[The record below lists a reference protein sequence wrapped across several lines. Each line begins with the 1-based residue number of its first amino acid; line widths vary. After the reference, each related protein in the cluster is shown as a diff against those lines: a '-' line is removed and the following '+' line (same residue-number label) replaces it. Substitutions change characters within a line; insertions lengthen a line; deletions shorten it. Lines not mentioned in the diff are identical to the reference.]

1 MPELVNNV
9 LKGNVAKTASAKRGQ
24 EVIVKARCLDC
35 HKFGDKG
42 AGLGPDL
49 TTLNSRFQPADILES
64 IVLPSKVISD
74 QYKSITVA
82 TQDGKL
88 YNGMPIVADGPSLVL
103 LAARRHQG
111 DRPQV
116 GDRRAES
123 VGHIGDARG
132 IAQPAQPPG
141 DRRPHGSIQLD
152 AARGRPGSRCRQR
165 QVIGSSRVH
174 GVAPALV
181 VCRHAGIG

>member
-1 MPELVNNV
+1 MNNV
-9 LKGNVAKTASAKRGQ
+9 LKGDVARTASAKRGQ

-49 TTLNSRFQPADILES
+49 TTVNSRFQPADILES

-103 LAARRHQG
+103 LLSDGTKATVPKSEIDEQKASATSVMPEGLLNPLSFQEIADLLALSTRCRG
-111 DRPQV
+111 WPLPKPLPPKASDRV
-116 GDRRAES
+116 
-123 VGHIGDARG
+123 
-132 IAQPAQPPG
+132 
-141 DRRPHGSIQLD
+141 
-152 AARGRPGSRCRQR
+152 GSRHASHPPLSYA
-165 QVIGSSRVH
+165 VLRV
-174 GVAPALV
+174 
-181 VCRHAGIG
+181 